1 MKMERLNAWLGLAG
15 NVAILLGLVAL
26 AIEINANT
34 KALRVQISENSVALA
49 QEANLAVA
57 GNPDLQAL
65 YSKALFRPAE
75 LTPAELWGATL
86 YFERT
91 MVNDR
96 RQFDLY
102 KSGVLTESE
111 WQTELSYTP
120 YHWNTPFGQLLWSEL
135 KGDYDPEFVAA
146 VDNVLAESEG
156 EPNDEW
162 LRRLHERV
170 TNLEF

>member
-1 MKMERLNAWLGLAG
+1 MKMERINAWLGLAG

-34 KALRVQISENSVALA
+34 KALRVQISENSA
-49 QEANLAVA
+49 
-57 GNPDLQAL
+57 
-65 YSKALFRPAE
+65 
-75 LTPAELWGATL
+75 L

-91 MVNDR
+91 MLDDR

-102 KSGVLTESE
+102 KRGVLTEAE

-162 LRRLHERV
+162 LRRVHERV
-170 TNLEF
+170 ANLEF